1 MAPATYYVVK
11 VKGKAKIPDYIQI
24 RDESF
29 TLIGYFR
36 PNRNGSQHLLN
47 DPNRELFAQIEARAQ
62 DLPFG
67 VVTRID
73 L

>member
-1 MAPATYYVVK
+1 MAPQTYYVVK
-11 VKGKAKIPDYIQI
+11 VKGLAKIPDYIQV
-24 RDESF
+24 RDAAF

-36 PNRNGSQHLLN
+36 PNRNGGQHLSN
-47 DPNRELFAQIEARAQ
+47 DPNRDLFARIETLAH

-67 VVTRID
+67 VVTKIE

>member
-1 MAPATYYVVK
+1 MNPATYYVVK
-11 VKGKAKIPDYIQI
+11 VKGLAKIPDYIQV
-24 RDESF
+24 RDKDF

-36 PNRNGSQHLLN
+36 PHRNGGQHLAN
-47 DPNRELFAQIEARAQ
+47 DPNRELFIQIEALAQ

-67 VVTRID
+67 VVNKIE